1 MERNQISSLTATSR
15 SIFCLLHSIHR
26 FIAYCAVRFRLQEH
40 FHSEKI
46 FRCMSKRRG
55 EDIREYERR
64 RYDAKKQK
72 CMEKKRE
79 KMERYM
85 IKIREDLLLRKV
97 MLERD

>member
-46 FRCMSKRRG
+46 FRRHVK
-55 EDIREYERR
+55 ERR
-64 RYDAKKQK
+64 RGHKGVRKKALRCEEAKKDRG
-72 CMEKKRE
+72 KKR
-79 KMERYM
+79 
-85 IKIREDLLLRKV
+85 KV
-97 MLERD
+97 GKVLHG